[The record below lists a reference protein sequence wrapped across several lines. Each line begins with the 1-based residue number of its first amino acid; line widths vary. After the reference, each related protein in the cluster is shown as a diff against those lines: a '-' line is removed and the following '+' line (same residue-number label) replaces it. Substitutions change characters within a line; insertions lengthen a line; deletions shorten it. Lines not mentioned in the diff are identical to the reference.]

1 METLL
6 ATMIILAAISIAAT
20 FTAGAVVGILQTISE
35 LS

>member
-1 METLL
+1 METVLM
-6 ATMIILAAISIAAT
+6 TMTMLAAISIAAT